1 MRKVSKPIRGGYF
14 GTFVADVLSQSRT
27 NIVDKKMIQEQDMST
42 KMTGFLV
49 NFKVIE
55 GAERVKIVDF
65 LRGVEQNDNKEETFN
80 VIHEKI

>member
-1 MRKVSKPIRGGYF
+1 
-14 GTFVADVLSQSRT
+14 
-27 NIVDKKMIQEQDMST
+27 
-42 KMTGFLV
+42 MTGFLV

-65 LRGVEQNDNKEETFN
+65 FRGVEQNDNKEETLD